1 MDRFEASKKMLKKWK
16 HVLDCLCTASAK
28 RRCVNA
34 SLANATY
41 CYLAA
46 EPTSRCAS
54 HNADK
59 IVRALAKY
67 SPLIT
72 HALGQ
77 LQLHVTAGDLGQLQL
92 HVTAGDSCK
101 GRL

>member
-1 MDRFEASKKMLKKWK
+1 MDKFEASKKVLKKWK
-16 HVLDCLCTASAK
+16 HVLDCMCTASAK
-28 RRCVNA
+28 GKSVNA
-34 SLANATY
+34 FLANATY

-54 HNADK
+54 HNIDK
-59 IVRALAKY
+59 IVLALAKY

-72 HALGQ
+72 HAPGQ
-77 LQLHVTAGDLGQLQL
+77 LQLHVTAGDLR
-92 HVTAGDSCK
+92 K